1 MFSGAWPEGTRL
13 RIKATRDPADVDLN
27 GQAWHTEGRTY
38 ELEVRAEDEMD
49 RSTGVANHV
58 RLVDCDEVHMGAPSS
73 ARQGAASMQGVFKP
87 ERLRMLN
94 ERHWQQV
101 LRDADG
107 HNYKERV
114 AYLRSR
120 ERRLSRSMRAEL
132 FVPNDITSASH
143 GWYEATDR
151 ARPTLALTR
160 ALTLA
165 LALALALAVA
175 VALTLTLARYAATV
189 HAYCD
194 ALAVGGGRAAGRF
207 RVVYD
212 VDTARPDVKGE
223 TDIDT
228 WEDLL
233 LLARKLYIRAE
244 GAIRT

>member
-58 RLVDCDEVHMGAPSS
+58 RLVDCDEVHMGAPTGRAGHAHASSSS

-101 LRDADG
+101 LRDANG

-114 AYLRSR
+114 AYLRGH

-143 GWYEATDR
+143 GWYAATHCTPNPSPH
-151 ARPTLALTR
+151 ARPHPSPSPSPGPSLSPSPNPTTSATPSRSPNPNTWPGQLALSR
-160 ALTLA
+160 LR
-165 LALALALAVA
+165 VCG
-175 VALTLTLARYAATV
+175 AR
-189 HAYCD
+189 
-194 ALAVGGGRAAGRF
+194 
-207 RVVYD
+207 
-212 VDTARPDVKGE
+212 
-223 TDIDT
+223 
-228 WEDLL
+228 
-233 LLARKLYIRAE
+233 
-244 GAIRT
+244 